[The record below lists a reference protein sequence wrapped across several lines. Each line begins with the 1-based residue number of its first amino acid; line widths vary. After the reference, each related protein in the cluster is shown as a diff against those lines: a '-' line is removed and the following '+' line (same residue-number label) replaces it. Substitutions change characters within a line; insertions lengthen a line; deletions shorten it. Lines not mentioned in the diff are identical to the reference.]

1 MAHLLSG
8 TIFSAA
14 SLVFAVGLS
23 SAAIAGEQAEAERSV
38 GSSQV
43 GLGDIVVTA
52 QKRGVAERSQAV
64 PIAITALN
72 AEAIQQQNVR
82 DLSSL
87 TTSIPNVSLES
98 SGLVNGQANFEIRGF
113 GISGSSPS
121 LEPAVGVFIDGVY
134 QGQTFGVLT
143 DLFDIDSIEVL
154 RGPQGTLFG
163 RNTTGGAVSIQT
175 KRPASKFALNAKA
188 SLESGLAYTGAASIE
203 GTIAGALRGKLT
215 GYYFNDDGYFY
226 NRFSDRSFGKSE
238 TWFVRPTL
246 AWDLGDNVDQAIIM
260 EYGHT
265 KGDGPA
271 TANSQTLDKF
281 NINIDTA
288 GVTDITWKR
297 LTFETNIHVAFG
309 DGVITNI
316 AGWGGV
322 KNESA
327 TDTDGRSILYFNI
340 SSKLDQRQFS
350 EELRYAG
357 TFGPVRL
364 TVGGYYF
371 SQYFRYFENRDIIT
385 SPFPIGLGGN
395 IDQHSLAAFGQLQW
409 QITDQ
414 LSLIA
419 GARYSWEKKE
429 AQIATIN
436 AASPRC
442 NYAAETCNYNF
453 PGTPFDDDGSRTWSY
468 FAPKIGF
475 QWMFNP
481 SAQIY
486 GNFSQGV
493 RSGGYSV
500 RVTTASVSPDY
511 DQEIQDAFELGA
523 KTDFFNHR
531 LRVNLAG
538 FYNKIHNLQRD
549 IATPD
554 PLVGSA
560 QITSNVGTSEIYGA
574 EAEISAALTNELR
587 VGVHGGYLHGKY
599 VKLTA
604 DLNGS
609 LPGLGYEL
617 ALVRLPKYSYGANAS
632 YRRELGNG
640 AHVTLGSQF
649 GHVDRSAALD
659 NNLSFLRSRNNWDA
673 QLAYEAPSKSFMLSV
688 YAKNLLDRVTWSQA
702 STRSAAQG
710 GGIYLPLNKGRIIGA
725 SAVVHY

>member
-1 MAHLLSG
+1 MTIIGLSG
-8 TIFSAA
+8 RWAGLVLAFAGSMQGAA
-14 SLVFAVGLS
+14 QAQTDGAEGGTAETAQGGL
-23 SAAIAGEQAEAERSV
+23 E
-38 GSSQV
+38 
-43 GLGDIVVTA
+43 DIVVTA
-52 QKRGVAERSQAV
+52 QKRGVAERAQAV

-72 AEAIQQQNVR
+72 AETIESQNIR

-143 DLFDIDSIEVL
+143 DLFDVESIEVL

-175 KRPASKFALNAKA
+175 RRPGRDFALNGKF
-188 SLESGLAYTGAASIE
+188 SLESGLAVTAAASVE
-203 GTIAGALRGKLT
+203 GTIAGDLRGKLT
-215 GYYFNDDGYFY
+215 GYYYNDDGYFH
-226 NRFSDRSFGKSE
+226 NKFSDRSFGRNE
-238 TWFVRPTL
+238 TYFIRPTL
-246 AWDLGDNVDQAIIM
+246 AWDLGENVDQAIIM
-260 EYGHT
+260 EYGRT
-265 KGDGPA
+265 NGDGPA
-271 TANSQTLDKF
+271 TANIQTLDNF
-281 NINIDTA
+281 NVDIDTA
-288 GVTDITWKR
+288 GQTDIKWKR
-297 LTFETNIHVAFG
+297 LTFETNIHVGFG

-322 KNESA
+322 ENQSS
-327 TDTDGRSILYFNI
+327 TDTDGRPILYFNI
-340 SSKLDQRQFS
+340 NSKLDQRQFS

-357 TFGPVRL
+357 TFGPVKL
-364 TVGGYYF
+364 TVGGYYY
-371 SQYFRYFENRDIIT
+371 SQYFRYYESRDIIT

-395 IDQHSLAAFGQLQW
+395 VDQHSLAAFGQLQW
-409 QITDQ
+409 QLSDQ
-414 LSLIA
+414 FSLIA

-429 AQIATIN
+429 AEIATIN
-436 AASPRC
+436 AANPRC
-442 NYAAETCNYNF
+442 NFVAETCQYNF
-453 PGTPFDDDGSRTWSY
+453 PGPPFDDDGSRTWSK
-468 FAPKIGF
+468 FAPKVGF
-475 QWMFNP
+475 QWMFKP
-481 SAQIY
+481 SGQIY
-486 GNFSQGV
+486 GNYSQGV

-523 KTDFFNHR
+523 KVDFLDHK
-531 LRVNLAG
+531 LRINAAG

-560 QITSNVGTSEIYGA
+560 QITSNVGTSEIYGG
-574 EAEISAALTNELR
+574 ELEITAAPTSALR
-587 VGVHGGYLHGKY
+587 LGIHGGYLHGKY

-604 DLNGS
+604 DLNGN

-617 ALVRLPKYSYGANAS
+617 ALVRLPKYSYGAHAS
-632 YRRELGNG
+632 YRLDLANG
-640 AHVTLGSQF
+640 GEVTLGSQF

-673 QLAYEAPSKSFMLSV
+673 QLAYRAPDERYTISI
-688 YAKNLLDRVTWSQA
+688 YAKNILDRVTWSQA

-710 GGIYLPLNKGRIIGA
+710 GGIYLPLNKGRILGA
-725 SAVVHY
+725 SFIVRY